1 MNELTELLERLRQAE
16 IAYKTAKTSLDG
28 SNALII
34 AKQELKEARYNWLKE
49 CFNRYKLEGIMKTGK
64 TRYRVNWLG
73 KVILQVEEFKNW
85 DIMTDCKT
93 FWRDAT
99 KEDL

>member
-49 CFNRYKLEGIMKTGK
+49 CESHILEH
-64 TRYRVNWLG
+64 
-73 KVILQVEEFKNW
+73 VI
-85 DIMTDCKT
+85 
-93 FWRDAT
+93 
-99 KEDL
+99 KENSYVYESSNV

>member
-49 CFNRYKLEGIMKTGK
+49 CESHILEH
-64 TRYRVNWLG
+64 V
-73 KVILQVEEFKNW
+73 FKENP
-85 DIMTDCKT
+85 
-93 FWRDAT
+93 
-99 KEDL
+99 ENV